1 MLSQFFFL
9 QMADVMSRAADG
21 ISAVQEI
28 DFSSLCS
35 QLGPLPVV
43 CAPLPFSFL
52 CQGLW
57 FN

>member
-1 MLSQFFFL
+1 
-9 QMADVMSRAADG
+9 MSRAADG

-43 CAPLPFSFL
+43 RASFVL
-52 CQGLW
+52 SL
-57 FN
+57 FTPRLLV